1 MKLSSHDFFYE
12 LFHTKSY
19 GQLCPNNCVNVHAM
33 HRMYR
38 CKCYVI
44 M

>member
-19 GQLCPNNCVNVHAM
+19 GNNCVNVHAM